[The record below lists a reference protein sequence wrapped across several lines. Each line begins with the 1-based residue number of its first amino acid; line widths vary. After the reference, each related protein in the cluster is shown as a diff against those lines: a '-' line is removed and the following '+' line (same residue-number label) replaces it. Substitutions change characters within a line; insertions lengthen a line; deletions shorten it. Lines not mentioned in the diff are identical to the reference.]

1 MHQRAPATPTIVFS
15 AANLEAWTICL
26 FMCVCELRKA
36 GRQCVYVELTQAAE
50 AQHTSCGHI
59 IVRRH
64 HPPKLGTLSVH
75 VSTQAYSHVQ
85 SVVARAQTQIRRDR
99 PTARHRRKQAHR
111 RDPGCAING
120 AAKRKSPFWLPFLGE
135 TINIFNS

>member
-1 MHQRAPATPTIVFS
+1 MHQRAPATPTVAFS

-64 HPPKLGTLSVH
+64 HRSSAKAWHLECQHTSV
-75 VSTQAYSHVQ
+75 Q
-85 SVVARAQTQIRRDR
+85 
-99 PTARHRRKQAHR
+99 P
-111 RDPGCAING
+111 CAICRGSCTNTDK
-120 AAKRKSPFWLPFLGE
+120 AR
-135 TINIFNS
+135 